1 MCKSKI
7 KKMHFLR
14 VDRPLMCFAKLTYYT
29 LTKPY
34 IASNHL
40 RIFRSLFVPETGNK
54 EKVM

>member
-34 IASNHL
+34 TGIASNHL
-40 RIFRSLFVPETGNK
+40 RIFRSLFAAGDWK
-54 EKVM
+54 